1 MKVEKRENLENR
13 QVRLVISV
21 DPEAWKSALQNAY
34 EGLKAQC
41 PLEGEVTM
49 EKLCEKYG
57 DDFLYQP
64 AVNAVYPQALVEA
77 VQAENISIGGTP
89 ELTVESIGAGGFTF
103 SAVIDLYPEVKLGQY
118 KGLSAVYPEAEL
130 SNDDVDSAIA
140 DYLHEHVL
148 PSSPQVAAMG
158 DQVMIDFEGFVDGKP
173 FEGGKAEMYP
183 LQLGSGTFIP
193 GFEEQVAGM
202 KVDDERDIS
211 VTFPREYVESLAGK
225 EAVFHI
231 KMHEITRYTPP
242 VLDDEFARSQDFA
255 DAAALRR
262 DIMDTALQAKQIDA
276 RNAFTQSLIDQ
287 VIEGMEVELPDSMV
301 EGQLN
306 GLMNDLAAQMQAQG
320 MELSQY
326 LEMGGL
332 TMEDLRNRAREQAA
346 ASARFELAMMAIA
359 EAENITVSEDEMERE
374 YAQMAQVYGM
384 DVSEIRRQL
393 PSVRLQHDM
402 KIAKAQA
409 LIVDTAKRK

>member
-13 QVRLVISV
+13 QVRLSVSV
-21 DPEAWKSALQNAY
+21 DPEAWKKALKDAY

-41 PLEGEVTM
+41 PMEGEVTM

-89 ELTVESIGAGGFTF
+89 SLTVESISAEGFTF
-103 SAVIDLYPEVKLGQY
+103 AAVIDLYPEVKLGRY
-118 KGLSAVYPEAEL
+118 KGLSAVYPSVEL
-130 SNDDVDSAIA
+130 SNDDVDTAIA
-140 DYLHEHVL
+140 EYLHEHVL
-148 PSSPQVAAMG
+148 PSNPEVAAMG

-173 FEGGKAEMYP
+173 FDGGKAEMYP

-211 VTFPREYVESLAGK
+211 VTFPKEYVESLAGK
-225 EAVFHI
+225 DAVFHI
-231 KMHEITRYTPP
+231 KVHEITRYTPP
-242 VLDDEFARSQDFA
+242 TLDDEFAKSQNFA
-255 DAAALRR
+255 DAGALRR
-262 DIMDTALQAKQIDA
+262 DIMDTALKTKELDA

-287 VIEGMEVELPDSMV
+287 VVNGMEVELPESMV

-306 GLMNDLAAQMQAQG
+306 GLMNDLSAQMQAQG
-320 MELSQY
+320 MELQQY
-326 LEMGGL
+326 LDMAGL
-332 TMEDLRNRAREQAA
+332 TMEDLRGRAREQAIT
-346 ASARFELAMMAIA
+346 SARFELAMMAIA
-359 EAENITVSEDEMERE
+359 DAENITVTDGEIERE

-384 DVSEIRRQL
+384 DVAEIRKQL
-393 PSVRLQHDM
+393 PSVRIQHDM

-409 LIVDTAKRK
+409 VIVESAKRK